1 MTKRT
6 NMDMVMNAVMNDMMG
21 EIMETT
27 LIKYTLEVFRRE
39 VTKAI
44 AAARADE
51 EHVELSIERKD
62 EFERGFRFLLQKS
75 GVREGKKYQE
85 IAHEWMCYLNDVWK
99 LDSKIT
105 ISAGTIDVE
114 ITNPVYYM
122 LQKEAK

>member
-6 NMDMVMNAVMNDMMG
+6 NMDVVLEGTFAGMMG

-51 EHVELSIERKD
+51 ERVELSIERKD
-62 EFERGFRFLLQKS
+62 EFEKGFKILLRKS
-75 GVREGKKYQE
+75 GIKEGKDYND
-85 IAHEWMCYLNDVWK
+85 ISNDWMNYINDVWR
-99 LDSKIT
+99 LDTSIT
-105 ISAGTIDVE
+105 ITAETVDVE
-114 ITNPVYYM
+114 VTNPVYYM
-122 LQKEAK
+122 LKESK

>member
-6 NMDMVMNAVMNDMMG
+6 NMNTMMDMVMNDMMK
-21 EIMETT
+21 EIMETS
-27 LIKYTLEVFRRE
+27 LIKYSLEMFRRE

-51 EHVELSIERKD
+51 EHVEFSIERKD
-62 EFERGFRFLLQKS
+62 EFERGFRLLLQKS
-75 GVREGKKYQE
+75 GVKGGKKYQE
-85 IAHEWMCYLNDVWK
+85 IAVDWMNYLNDSWK

-105 ISAGTIDVE
+105 ISAETVDFE
-114 ITNPVYYM
+114 ITNPVFYM